1 MMQNVLSL
9 LIAIGAGEAHLPYCG
24 SLFPRKTT
32 SMTGSPSIKPGNRL
46 TILIF
51 VILAAVV
58 LLLMR
63 VDWLTVGLGPY
74 FPAYWTAVLVWFS
87 RARVVLVIR
96 RQRRWWVLVTALV
109 VLYPAVMVGY
119 FLIRVFGRK
128 AWHFLSQPCCSAG

>member
-1 MMQNVLSL
+1 
-9 LIAIGAGEAHLPYCG
+9 
-24 SLFPRKTT
+24 
-32 SMTGSPSIKPGNRL
+32 MTGSPSIKPGNRL

-74 FPAYWTAVLVWFS
+74 FPAYWTAVLVWLVC
-87 RARVVLVIR
+87 VVLVIR

-109 VLYPAVMVGY
+109 VLYPAAMVGY
-119 FLIRVFGRK
+119 FLIECSRK
-128 AWHFLSQPCCSAG
+128 ACIF

>member
-1 MMQNVLSL
+1 
-9 LIAIGAGEAHLPYCG
+9 
-24 SLFPRKTT
+24 
-32 SMTGSPSIKPGNRL
+32 MTGNPSIKPGNRL

-74 FPAYWTAVLVWFS
+74 FPAYWTAVLAWLVS
-87 RARVVLVIR
+87 VVLVIW
-96 RQRRWWVLVTALV
+96 RQRRWWVLVTAPV

-119 FLIRVFGRK
+119 FLIECSRK
-128 AWHFLSQPCCSAG
+128 ACIL